1 MSRQLTAA
9 DLKATFDAFNRHDID
24 AVMTH
29 FADDCVFFTVAGEH
43 EYGNRIEGKDAIAKA
58 FVGVWTAMPDVQW
71 ADHSHFLSE
80 DGTRGVS
87 QWTFRATNPDGTRT
101 EVRASICS
109 ASRMARSS
117 RNRRSANSARPFRR
131 NEAPMKSIDKRPGSV
146 PFDPLYDPMTA
157 SGLGPKS
164 DYAPTYWIGTAGP
177 APEDDGPVT
186 GDMDVDVAVIGS
198 GYTGL
203 STAIHLA
210 KMHGIKAVVLEANGV
225 AYGCSTR
232 NGGQAQISSG
242 RLKRSQ
248 WIDRWGLDVARGMHA
263 EVVEGFD
270 LFRGLIRD
278 HAIDCDP
285 QDGGHYYIAH
295 KAASMP
301 ALESETR
308 LLNET
313 FGYGARMLSRDE
325 LHDGVAR
332 DMEAHGA
339 MWEPDGTGIHAA
351 KLAFGYLRVARE
363 LGAKVHTDSPV
374 QGWQLKDGVHHL
386 RTPGGTVRARRV
398 AVATA
403 AYAPRGLHPRLKD
416 RLMPIMSNSV
426 VTRVLTR
433 GRACSHRHPQAVAA
447 DRYAHPAPLLS
458 PVAGQPASDRFARR
472 HHRPRCGQ
480 PRASERPARGHGPQV
495 PRPARDRAGLQLV
508 GLGRCQP

>member
-1 MSRQLTAA
+1 
-9 DLKATFDAFNRHDID
+9 
-24 AVMTH
+24 
-29 FADDCVFFTVAGEH
+29 
-43 EYGNRIEGKDAIAKA
+43 
-58 FVGVWTAMPDVQW
+58 
-71 ADHSHFLSE
+71 
-80 DGTRGVS
+80 
-87 QWTFRATNPDGTRT
+87 
-101 EVRASICS
+101 
-109 ASRMARSS
+109 
-117 RNRRSANSARPFRR
+117 
-131 NEAPMKSIDKRPGSV
+131 MKSIDKRPGSV

-177 APEDDGPVT
+177 APEDDGPVI

-248 WIDRWGLDVARGMHA
+248 WIDRWGLDVAKGMHA

-325 LHDGVAR
+325 LHDGVVR

-339 MWEPDGTGIHAA
+339 MWEPDGVGIHAA

-374 QGWQLKDGVHHL
+374 QGWQLKDGVHLL

-426 VTRVLTR
+426 VTRVLR
-433 GRACSHRHPQAVAA
+433 EDELAA
-447 DRYAHPAPLLS
+447 IGIRKLS
-458 PVAGQPASDRFARR
+458 PLTDTRILRHYYRLLPDNRLQIGSRAAITGRDAANPAHLNALREGMARKFPALRGIELDYSWWGWVDVSHDMMPRITGMPDLPGAFYALGYGGNGVMYSAMAGRR
-472 HHRPRCGQ
+472 M
-480 PRASERPARGHGPQV
+480 A
-495 PRPARDRAGLQLV
+495 QLV
-508 GLGRCQP
+508 GGEAVPSLPIFNEELPHEGWRTPFRRLGQRALYHLYHYRDERK